1 MSHHGFLS
9 VWLGVVLQPHH
20 CTPGSMVEA
29 ELHQPWFGLGQ
40 EIMTEQE
47 EIRKLRKCTME
58 LKLER
63 VGNEFKRGLIEK
75 KWLGQ
80 EKEGIIGFALLV
92 GGLVKG
98 S

>member
-1 MSHHGFLS
+1 M
-9 VWLGVVLQPHH
+9 VRA
-20 CTPGSMVEA
+20 GSGDHDRTRRNKEA
-29 ELHQPWFGLGQ
+29 EKQ
-40 EIMTEQE
+40 
-47 EIRKLRKCTME
+47 CTME